1 MPGYYEG
8 EKCKLSVRFASNKKV
23 LKILKSL
30 KNSRSTSIDE
40 LDNYSVKLSAPIIA
54 LPLHHI
60 ITLSLMQ
67 GRFPS
72 AWKMSKVIPLHK
84 KGSTLECQNYRPVA
98 ILSPLSKVLEKIVYQ
113 QIYDHFTNN
122 KIFDQNLHGYRDNRS
137 TQTALI
143 TMYDRWVR
151 AASLGQI
158 SGAIFLDLSAA
169 FDLVDHTLLL
179 KKLQVYG
186 VDKEFLFWIESYL
199 TDRAQAVWIDHA
211 FSEFLSCSVGVP
223 QGSNLGPLFFLVYFN
238 DLPSN
243 LKNPAD
249 CFADDTTLTAT
260 GCSID
265 SIETS
270 LNKDCEVV
278 SKWMRANKL
287 KLNPEKTHI
296 LKVGTQQR
304 LKKQKK
310 PLEVYMDNMLLKED
324 PSHKESLLGCQIQ
337 GDLKWQNQVSS
348 LKSRLA
354 QRLNGLRHL
363 RYICTYS
370 VRKMIAEGCFNSV
383 LIYCLPVFGGLEQYQ
398 VKELQVLQNQA
409 ARIVCKAPPRANR
422 SLLFKKLDWFTVNQL
437 IHYHSILT
445 LHRVRVTRTPEYLA
459 NILCCDSRNFRIMI
473 PRNQLTLTANSFCYR
488 SASVWNQLPFE
499 LRSQGKNSIFKNGLR
514 EWIMSNIPSFLD

>member
-1 MPGYYEG
+1 
-8 EKCKLSVRFASNKKV
+8 
-23 LKILKSL
+23 
-30 KNSRSTSIDE
+30 
-40 LDNYSVKLSAPIIA
+40 
-54 LPLHHI
+54 
-60 ITLSLMQ
+60 
-67 GRFPS
+67 
-72 AWKMSKVIPLHK
+72 
-84 KGSTLECQNYRPVA
+84 
-98 ILSPLSKVLEKIVYQ
+98 
-113 QIYDHFTNN
+113 
-122 KIFDQNLHGYRDNRS
+122 
-137 TQTALI
+137 
-143 TMYDRWVR
+143 
-151 AASLGQI
+151 
-158 SGAIFLDLSAA
+158 
-169 FDLVDHTLLL
+169 
-179 KKLQVYG
+179 
-186 VDKEFLFWIESYL
+186 
-199 TDRAQAVWIDHA
+199 
-211 FSEFLSCSVGVP
+211 
-223 QGSNLGPLFFLVYFN
+223 
-238 DLPSN
+238 
-243 LKNPAD
+243 
-249 CFADDTTLTAT
+249 
-260 GCSID
+260 
-265 SIETS
+265 
-270 LNKDCEVV
+270 
-278 SKWMRANKL
+278 MRANKL

-304 LKKQKK
+304 LKTLK

-409 ARIVCKAPPRANR
+409 ARIVCKASPRANR